1 MRSILITIRDQSLA
15 LLDGEH
21 EIARYSISSAK
32 NGLGTSEGSY
42 KTPLGDFIVSEK
54 HGENAPIYTIFK
66 GRKAVGEW
74 EPEQRCEDDLV
85 TSRILWLDGT
95 DRQNSNTKLRYIYI
109 HGTNHEDKLGTPHS
123 CGCIRMNNKDIIEL
137 FDNVTENTPVRIQ
150 I

>member
-42 KTPLGDFIVSEK
+42 KTPLGHFIVSEK
-54 HGENAPIYTIFK
+54 HGEDAPIYTIFK

-95 DRQNSNTKLRYIYI
+95 DRLNSNTKLRYIYI
-109 HGTNHEDKLGTPHS
+109 HGTNHEDKLGAPHS
-123 CGCIRMNNKDIIEL
+123 CGCIRMKNEDIIEL